1 MDGIGFDEI
10 TANYNLDFNTTGLIN
25 NKGNSKISKN
35 LAQKMF
41 SLKDENISEFINLDK
56 KYYLIEM
63 TKVSKNQ
70 KDINNKE
77 VRDAIKAQIIIENKI
92 NENTKL
98 AKEISNKTFTREQMD
113 IFAKKEQS
121 YG

>member
-25 NKGNSKISKN
+25 NKGNSKIVN

-63 TKVSKNQ
+63 TKVLKSKRYKQ
-70 KDINNKE
+70 Q
-77 VRDAIKAQIIIENKI
+77 R
-92 NENTKL
+92 
-98 AKEISNKTFTREQMD
+98 S
-113 IFAKKEQS
+113 
-121 YG
+121 